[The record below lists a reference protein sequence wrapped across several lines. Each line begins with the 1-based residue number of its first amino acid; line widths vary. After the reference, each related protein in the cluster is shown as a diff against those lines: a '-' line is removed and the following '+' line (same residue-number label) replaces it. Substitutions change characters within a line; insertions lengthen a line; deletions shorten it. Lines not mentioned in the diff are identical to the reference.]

1 MNAYDSD
8 RRTYRRRYCV
18 ECERAFWYDVDTS
31 VFYEL
36 TDADALEPILICECG
51 VPLTLMR
58 TSNTRPVG
66 TLNLALF

>member
-18 ECERAFWYDVDTS
+18 ECEQAFWYDIDAG
-31 VFYEL
+31 VFYMEL
-36 TDADALEPILICECG
+36 AGTLEPTLNCKCG

-58 TSNTRPVG
+58 TSSTRPVG
-66 TLNLALF
+66 TLNLAFF